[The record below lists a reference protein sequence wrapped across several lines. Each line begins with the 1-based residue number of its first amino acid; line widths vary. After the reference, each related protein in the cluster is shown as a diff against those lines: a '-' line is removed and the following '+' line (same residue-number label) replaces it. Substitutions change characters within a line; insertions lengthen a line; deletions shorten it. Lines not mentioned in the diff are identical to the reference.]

1 MVSLHFVRKK
11 LLVVQDRRVKM
22 MNEILGG
29 IRVLKYYAW
38 ELAFSTKVR
47 AIREDEVTH
56 VIACSLSS
64 DRHTYTPVRA
74 PSHHPHPTL
83 PLYPY
88 HVHLSWLS

>member
-1 MVSLHFVRKK
+1 VTLPGQVGTSTFVGLGFMIVLVPIQAFVMVSLHFVRKK

-47 AIREDEVTH
+47 AIREDEVRTCCH
-56 VIACSLSS
+56 ALVP
-64 DRHTYTPVRA
+64 R
-74 PSHHPHPTL
+74 
-83 PLYPY
+83 
-88 HVHLSWLS
+88 